1 MLGKINVYKIV
12 LFLVKTFT
20 HKFWTFKNDFAQFY
34 IKLTILARLKGN
46 RGRLNLKVVV
56 QITAKY

>member
-20 HKFWTFKNDFAQFY
+20 HKFWTFKNDLARFY
-34 IKLTILARLKGN
+34 IKLTILAWLKGN